1 MAEPS
6 NRAIVDRYLAA
17 LPGDQ
22 ETLRALRH
30 DHYVE
35 DWPHTGERIRG
46 AERAARIH
54 EPYPGGLPT
63 GGVVRVVGSE
73 DRWVMTPSY
82 TLLRV
87 SGTGDVY
94 TALLRARYP
103 DGSLWWVVT
112 FLEVRDAKIYR
123 ATTLFAPHLEAPEW
137 RAQWVERIAD
147 EGVGTK

>member
-6 NRAIVDRYLAA
+6 NREIVERYLAA
-17 LPGDQ
+17 LPSDQ

-30 DHYVE
+30 EQYVE
-35 DWPHTGERIRG
+35 DWPQSGERIRG
-46 AERAARIH
+46 AERMAQIH
-54 EPYPGGLPT
+54 ADYPGGLPT
-63 GGVVRVVGSE
+63 GDIERVVGSE

-94 TALLRARYP
+94 TALLRARYA
-103 DGSLWWVVT
+103 DGSDWWIAT

-123 ATTLFAPHLEAPEW
+123 ATTLFAPQIEAPAW
-137 RAQWVERIAD
+137 RAEWVEPIPEA
-147 EGVGTK
+147 G